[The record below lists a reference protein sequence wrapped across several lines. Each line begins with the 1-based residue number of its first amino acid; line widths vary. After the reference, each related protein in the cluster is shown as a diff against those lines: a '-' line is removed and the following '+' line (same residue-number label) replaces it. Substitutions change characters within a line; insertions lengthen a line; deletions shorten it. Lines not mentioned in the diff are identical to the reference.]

1 MALPACQLI
10 NSKNEVMWKKGFM
23 SSIAVSGYGFG
34 SLIWIPLET
43 AYVNPKNIDPIAVDL
58 NATNSDK

>member
-1 MALPACQLI
+1 
-10 NSKNEVMWKKGFM
+10 M

-58 NATNSDK
+58 NATNSDKYDFNNMYFLRK

>member
-1 MALPACQLI
+1 MKSCG
-10 NSKNEVMWKKGFM
+10 KKGFM